1 MRSSGVFPHQCPER
15 PSLSSSR
22 SRSENDAAVKPISA
36 LSLLRIAINRRNRTE
51 EEEEEEVV
59 VNHNRNNDNDIN
71 SNILLSSLPSSLS
84 SSSSSSSSFIY
95 LLRNPFFSLPLGIT
109 EIAGP
114 AGVGKTQIALS
125 LCADCVLQHHNH
137 NHHQNHNDENNNN
150 NNNNNDMKKKKK
162 KAVYIQLGGSSKFL
176 QTASRRLQSMIQSRT
191 VTTTPTTENNGD
203 TNNNYN
209 HQHQQQ
215 QDDDNDGIVH
225 DCLTRVLVRW
235 ICNSDELMDLLTT
248 NLDRLL
254 HQNPTI
260 SLVILDGIA
269 NLFRFLPEYEPQSS
283 SQQQQSSQHYNNNN
297 PWHHRAITFFQ
308 ISNLCKELSTKYEV
322 PFVIINECT
331 TKIPNDTITTSTDT
345 GGTTFHRNYQQKQLP
360 VLEPALGLAWS
371 QCVNCRFFVRRL
383 GVMTTTYNN
392 SNNSSDHQ
400 QQQLQESSSSTAT
413 TAAMPTSTTNSGN
426 SNNNKAYGRR
436 LLHCLKAP
444 HISSERAKLEF
455 TIDRSGVIPI

>member
-1 MRSSGVFPHQCPER
+1 MRSLVFCPE

-22 SRSENDAAVKPISA
+22 SSRSSSENDAAVKPISA
-36 LSLLRIAINRRNRTE
+36 LALFRIAINRRNRRK
-51 EEEEEEVV
+51 EEEVI
-59 VNHNRNNDNDIN
+59 NHNRNNDNGNRNNNNNN
-71 SNILLSSLPSSLS
+71 STLS
-84 SSSSSSSSFIY
+84 SSSSSSSLIY

-137 NHHQNHNDENNNN
+137 HNRNNDENSNNNN
-150 NNNNNDMKKKKK
+150 NNNTKKK

-176 QTASRRLQSMIQSRT
+176 QTASRRVQSMIQSRII
-191 VTTTPTTENNGD
+191 TTTGDNGD
-203 TNNNYN
+203 RQQRN
-209 HQHQQQ
+209 HHQEA
-215 QDDDNDGIVH
+215 DDDGIVH

-235 ICNSDELMDLLTT
+235 ICNSDELMDLLIT

-254 HQNPTI
+254 HQHPTI
-260 SLVILDGIA
+260 SIVVLDGIA
-269 NLFRFLPEYEPQSS
+269 NLFRFLPEYESQSS
-283 SQQQQSSQHYNNNN
+283 SQQQQQQQQQHYSNNN

-308 ISNLCKELSTKYEV
+308 ISNLCKELSSKYEV

-331 TKIPNDTITTSTDT
+331 TKIPNDTTTTTTTTDT
-345 GGTTFHRNYQQKQLP
+345 GGTTFRRCQQQQKQLP

-383 GVMTTTYNN
+383 GVMTTCNN
-392 SNNSSDHQ
+392 NNNSSSDQQQQQ
-400 QQQLQESSSSTAT
+400 QQQLSSSTAT
-413 TAAMPTSTTNSGN
+413 STNMLTSTTNRSNNNKSNSN
-426 SNNNKAYGRR
+426 SNNNNNKVYGRR

-444 HISSERAKLEF
+444 HVSSEHAKLEF
-455 TIDRSGVIPI
+455 TIDRSGIIPI